1 MVCFLDQ
8 VTVRNLKSPSLMHCR
23 IASLLKSL
31 ILICEWSD
39 KDVCDKKNQGRVRK
53 LEIEEQPGESV
64 AEDCVNW
71 FDLPWESHCGE
82 KCRHS
87 LKKIFLQ
94 RTFFFKRR
102 SKVWL
107 ILVIEIEHGC
117 STKHNQ
123 NHNDHFRFDSYNIS
137 SHRTILCGTVMVCFS
152 IQNLILKYRLYGGS
166 PHWIDSSWT

>member
-1 MVCFLDQ
+1 MEIRYFWMAWFLDQ
-8 VTVRNLKSPSLMHCR
+8 VTLRNLKSLSLMHCR

-39 KDVCDKKNQGRVRK
+39 KDVYDKKNQRRVRK
-53 LEIEEQPGESV
+53 LKIEEQPGESV

-87 LKKIFLQ
+87 LKKNLS
-94 RTFFFKRR
+94 TTHFFFKRT

-107 ILVIEIEHGC
+107 ILVMKIEHG
-117 STKHNQ
+117 Q
-123 NHNDHFRFDSYNIS
+123 A
-137 SHRTILCGTVMVCFS
+137 ILS
-152 IQNLILKYRLYGGS
+152 PNLS
-166 PHWIDSSWT
+166 PHNPLLTISLFLFTAQIKSPAYAKPLNP

>member
-1 MVCFLDQ
+1 MEIRYIWMVWFLDQ

-39 KDVCDKKNQGRVRK
+39 KDVRGKKNQGRMRK
-53 LEIEEQPGESV
+53 LKIEEQPGESV

-94 RTFFFKRR
+94 CTFSSKEHQRFGWFWKLKLDMPAQRNTTKIIMIISDLIHTISVLTEPFSVARSWFVFPFKT
-102 SKVWL
+102 W
-107 ILVIEIEHGC
+107 
-117 STKHNQ
+117 
-123 NHNDHFRFDSYNIS
+123 
-137 SHRTILCGTVMVCFS
+137 
-152 IQNLILKYRLYGGS
+152 
-166 PHWIDSSWT
+166 